1 MHNHSSKILLSEDYM
16 DKDKLSITQDTKYE
30 CNINEENFSKTADG
44 EIQNIGTNIDDG
56 IMIY

>member
-1 MHNHSSKILLSEDYM
+1 M
-16 DKDKLSITQDTKYE
+16 DKDKLSIAQDTKYE